1 MNIKNL
7 ILPVFFLYSVNQQ
20 TVHAEESFKGV
31 FLGVE
36 GGYIFGHSH
45 LNRKIDKT
53 AFPNLKD
60 DKFNLSS
67 HGILGGVFIEY
78 NQILNH
84 KFLLGFQI
92 NTKWSQL
99 SGKVNNFNFVPPQSI
114 ISDLKMKQ
122 TYGVILRGGYLIEKI
137 LPYVMVGLL
146 TSKWHSKTQ
155 GMPALGQGSTS
166 KNLTGYE
173 LGAGI
178 DYSLNKS
185 FVVGLKFA
193 HTKYN
198 EFSYLNRLSS
208 GQILHKVKV
217 RPQTNALT
225 CNVKYKF

>member
-1 MNIKNL
+1 MKNKNVIIQSLL
-7 ILPVFFLYSVNQQ
+7 IYSLGQQ
-20 TVHAEESFKGV
+20 LVSAEESFKGV

-36 GGYIFGHSH
+36 GGYNFGNS
-45 LNRKIDKT
+45 LLDRKINK
-53 AFPNLKD
+53 AVFPNQKD
-60 DKFNLSS
+60 DKFHLSS
-67 HGILGGVFIEY
+67 HGIIGGGFLEY
-78 NQILNH
+78 THMLTD
-84 KFLLGFQI
+84 KFLLGLQV
-92 NTKWSQL
+92 NAKWSRL
-99 SGKVNNFNFVPPQSI
+99 SGKVDNFNIILNQSI

-122 TYGVILRGGYLIEKI
+122 SYGVTLRGGYHIEKI

-155 GMPALGQGSTS
+155 GMPALGQGSIS

-178 DYSLNKS
+178 DYSLTKS
-185 FVVGLKFA
+185 FLVGIKFA
-193 HTKYN
+193 HTRYN
-198 EFSYLNRLSS
+198 EFSYLNRLNS